1 MKDLEG
7 VGEYLEDNPL
17 HHRQIIQNF
26 LNMVVVET
34 QDTLISNEDLEY
46 LLGLYFSEEET

>member
-7 VGEYLEDNPL
+7 LGEYLKDNPL

-34 QDTLISNEDLEY
+34 QDNLLSNEDLEH
-46 LLGLYFSEEET
+46 LLNLYFTEGD